1 MASERVILI
10 TGDHS
15 KWFEQAIFIVKK
27 NASQASIP
35 MDFMD
40 EAERIIDGY
49 LGSNKKPEKPVHS
62 YSQKTASPGQIRP
75 VPQVKTVTPRRA
87 WALDAVMLAGVVILS
102 VLVWFAMKG

>member
-15 KWFEQAIFIVKK
+15 KWFEHAIFIVKK
-27 NASQASIP
+27 NVSQASIP

-49 LGSNKKPEKPVHS
+49 LGNNENLVHS
-62 YSQKTASPGQIRP
+62 YLQKTVSPEHIRP
-75 VPQVKTVTPRRA
+75 ASQVRAVTLRRK

-102 VLVWFAMKG
+102 VLVWLAMKG